1 MKKLPEELKI
11 LMKISERLNVLMD
24 DAYTKV
30 EIRSGELFEFSIKNK
45 YLASKFNSK
54 KDFNSFLRRQYDNG
68 QLMQI
73 IPNCRVDT
81 SLKHSYKWFFRK
93 KTVNKKNKNAIALNG
108 NYIHYKDSLAIQ
120 TSDNTQVRSEQEKF
134 IYESL
139 LQQKNIFF
147 VYDYPLIID
156 GKKKIVDFYIKNKID
171 NTDYYWEHFGVTG
184 DKGYLDKIPDILR
197 WYKSV
202 NIKDISEDDGN
213 LILTYFRDLE
223 SFQKE
228 VSKNI
233 LKITES
239 ETITKNVNNVDTK
252 LPVVDAYILV
262 NLNDDDKGSYSM
274 MLKFS
279 NEKVQYKRSFT
290 KNFKHVHYKR
300 ILSFALRDAILKL
313 KKSCYVNFYFSV
325 DDFKLIFSEI
335 SEIQLKNK
343 LTTKHRHEI
352 KFQFMDE
359 IFDDLNFQEAQ
370 QNLIESF

>member
-1 MKKLPEELKI
+1 
-11 LMKISERLNVLMD
+11 
-24 DAYTKV
+24 
-30 EIRSGELFEFSIKNK
+30 
-45 YLASKFNSK
+45 
-54 KDFNSFLRRQYDNG
+54 
-68 QLMQI
+68 
-73 IPNCRVDT
+73 
-81 SLKHSYKWFFRK
+81 
-93 KTVNKKNKNAIALNG
+93 
-108 NYIHYKDSLAIQ
+108 
-120 TSDNTQVRSEQEKF
+120 
-134 IYESL
+134 
-139 LQQKNIFF
+139 
-147 VYDYPLIID
+147 YDYPLIID

-325 DDFKLIFSEI
+325 DDFKLI
-335 SEIQLKNK
+335 
-343 LTTKHRHEI
+343 
-352 KFQFMDE
+352 
-359 IFDDLNFQEAQ
+359 
-370 QNLIESF
+370 